1 MSNCGFE
8 AEEISPRSTTY
19 SLSLGATPLADGD
32 FQFLLW
38 APNLEAVQLHLLNRD
53 ELLARLQPEDK
64 GYHRTVIANIEPGA
78 RYVYLLPD
86 GRELPDPVSRY
97 QPDGVHGPSS
107 VVDPRAFQW
116 SDQAW
121 DGLALEDYIFYEIHV
136 GTYTAAGTF
145 DAVISHLG
153 RLRELGITAIEIMPV
168 AQFPGG
174 HNWGYDGVYPFAPQ
188 SSYGGPLGLQRLV
201 NAAHGCGLAVV
212 LDVVYNHLGPEGN
225 YLGEYAPYFTKRYQT
240 PWGAAIN
247 FDGAASEEVRRFF
260 IENARYWL
268 EVFHIDALRLDAIH
282 GIVDTSAFPFLAELG
297 AAVKSLVDR
306 TNRRVYLIAES
317 DLNDARVLHNPE
329 RGGYGLD
336 AQWSDDF
343 HHALHAL
350 LTGERAGY
358 YADFGHI
365 CQLEAALRE
374 GWYFSGQ
381 YSAYRQRRH
390 GNSAQGILRQRF
402 VVCIQNHD
410 QVGNRGT
417 GDRLGALVSFEAL
430 KLAAGATL
438 LSSFLPLLFMGEE
451 YAETAPFQY
460 FTSHSDAS
468 LIAAVHRGRQEESR
482 AFGWSAE
489 IPDPQAD
496 ATFERSKLNHELK
509 GEEPHR
515 TLYLFYQ
522 ALIRFRRDHLRIGDS
537 KIEATAFEPQ
547 RSLAIRWTDRRHEM
561 VMYCNL
567 GKVPAHFNVACPKG
581 TWQKL
586 LDSADAQWRG
596 PGSAL
601 PAKLDSDGTTSV
613 DLQPESFAVFKLGDF
628 LPEGA

>member
-1 MSNCGFE
+1 
-8 AEEISPRSTTY
+8 
-19 SLSLGATPLADGD
+19 
-32 FQFLLW
+32 
-38 APNLEAVQLHLLNRD
+38 LLNR
-53 ELLARLQPEDK
+53 EETLVTLQREDR
-64 GYHRTVIANIEPGA
+64 GYHRTVVENIEPGG
-78 RYVYLLPD
+78 RYLYRLRD
-86 GRELPDPVSRY
+86 GRELPDPASRY
-97 QPDGVHGPSS
+97 QPDGVHGPST

-116 SDQAW
+116 TDQAW
-121 DGLALEDYIFYEIHV
+121 GGLPLEDYVFYEIHV

-153 RLRELGITAIEIMPV
+153 QLRELGIRAVEVMPV

-174 HNWGYDGVYPFAPQ
+174 HNWGYDGVCPFAPH
-188 SSYGGPLGLQRLV
+188 SSYGGPEGLQRLV

-225 YLGEYAPYFTKRYQT
+225 YLGEYAPYFTGRYQT

-247 FDGAASEEVRRFF
+247 FDGRASDEVRRFF
-260 IENARYWL
+260 IENALYWL

-282 GIVDTSAFPFLAELG
+282 GIVDSSAFPFLAELG
-297 AAVKSLVDR
+297 AAVKSLAVR
-306 TNRRVYLIAES
+306 TNRRVHLIAES
-317 DLNDARVLHNPE
+317 DLNDARVLRNPE
-329 RGGYGLD
+329 RGGHGLD

-358 YADFGHI
+358 YADFGHV
-365 CQLEAALRE
+365 CQLGVALRE

-390 GNSAQGILRQRF
+390 GNSARGIPRQKF

-410 QVGNRGT
+410 QVGNRAT
-417 GDRLGALVSFEAL
+417 GDRLGGLVSFEAL
-430 KLAAGATL
+430 KLAAGTTL
-438 LSSFLPLLFMGEE
+438 LSPFLPLLFMGEE

-460 FTSHSDAS
+460 FTSHTDAS
-468 LIAAVHRGRQEESR
+468 LIAAVRRGRREEFR

-522 ALIRFRRDHLRIGDS
+522 ELIRFRRDHLRIDDS
-537 KIEATAFEPQ
+537 EIEAAVFEPQ
-547 RSLAIRWTDRRHEM
+547 ESLAIRWPSGRDET
-561 VMYCNL
+561 VMYFNL

-596 PGSAL
+596 PGSAS
-601 PAKLDSDGTTSV
+601 PATLNSNGTAIV
-613 DLQPESFAVFKLGDF
+613 DLQPESFAVFKLADS
-628 LPEGA
+628 LPEEA